1 MDYKNSQILA
11 AVVSEWA
18 RPAIS
23 QIAAGNLMHLPM
35 LQSLQATIGS
45 MGLVSGNYSLQADI
59 EPMIQPVVNALVTP
73 MLAKYFGN
81 IPEESIPQMAH
92 DVVEQLRYKGQL
104 SILEGVISIFFN
116 CFAFIYF
123 TAFSNACFVAF
134 LIPVELKVAPLI
146 VSTSALCTSRIFGII
161 SFAIVR

>member
-35 LQSLQATIGS
+35 LQSLQATICS

-92 DVVEQLRYKGQL
+92 DVVEQLRYKGPL
-104 SILEGVISIFFN
+104 SILEGVITFDEEDLDELADLLQKN
-116 CFAFIYF
+116 
-123 TAFSNACFVAF
+123 
-134 LIPVELKVAPLI
+134 LPVEKTQGYQVKH
-146 VSTSALCTSRIFGII
+146 
-161 SFAIVR
+161 

>member
-23 QIAAGNLMHLPM
+23 QIAAGNLM

-92 DVVEQLRYKGQL
+92 DVVEQLRYKGPL
-104 SILEGVISIFFN
+104 SILEGVITFDEEDLDELADLLQKN
-116 CFAFIYF
+116 
-123 TAFSNACFVAF
+123 
-134 LIPVELKVAPLI
+134 LPVEKTQGYQVKH
-146 VSTSALCTSRIFGII
+146 
-161 SFAIVR
+161 